1 MGSATLPRAL
11 DSIAA
16 QTHRPVEIVLVDARP
31 CGLDITEHGGIPVR
45 VVGGKRLPRAEAANV
60 GLEAARG
67 AWMLF
72 LDEDDTIEPVHVQS
86 LVSTAMGAH
95 LPVAYSQTLVVD
107 AAGRQRVLGGP
118 FRRDLLR
125 MSNYLAIHAVLF
137 AWQLVDG
144 GARFDAAWPMFEDW
158 DFWLQLAQRADFA
171 FTGRP
176 TALYRAEEGTS
187 GAGAGANLDRD
198 ALLALRAKL
207 MAKWGGPPSA

>member
-1 MGSATLPRAL
+1 MGRASLPRAL

-16 QTHRPVEIVLVDARP
+16 QAHRPLEIVLVDARP
-31 CGLDITEHGGIPVR
+31 SGLDMTEHAGIPVR
-45 VVGGKRLPRAEAANV
+45 VVGGKRLPRAEAANA

-67 AWMLF
+67 SWMLF
-72 LDEDDTIEPVHVQS
+72 LDEDDTIGPTHVQS
-86 LVSTAMGAH
+86 LLGAARGAH
-95 LPVAYSQTLVVD
+95 LPVAYSQTLMVD
-107 AAGRQRVLGGP
+107 DAGRKRIFGGP

-144 GARFDAAWPMFEDW
+144 GARFDVAWPMFEDW
-158 DFWLQLAQRADFA
+158 DFWLQLAQHADFA
-171 FTGRP
+171 FTGQP

-187 GAGAGANLDRD
+187 GAGAGANLDRET
-198 ALLALRAKL
+198 LLALRAKL